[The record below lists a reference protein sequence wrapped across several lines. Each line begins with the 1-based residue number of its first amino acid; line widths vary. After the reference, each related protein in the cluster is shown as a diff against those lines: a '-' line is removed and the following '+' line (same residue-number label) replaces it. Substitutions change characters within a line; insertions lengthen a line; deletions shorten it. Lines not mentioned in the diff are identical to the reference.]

1 MNRELSDGPVM
12 LRICGKL
19 LYLSSSNLESFPVNS
34 HNRLTQGPLITKN
47 YSATELTVLPLTQ
60 KMTSFTFSPCG
71 NFSKFC
77 LFRGDQLFLC
87 MLQNIFSH
95 RPPLEKSKQKFL
107 ISSKKAEFTEVPAG
121 WFWPLFSNWANARKN
136 LLSTNSLFD
145 YPQIIDY
152 WWRIYLIQ
160 LIIR

>member
-1 MNRELSDGPVM
+1 M

-19 LYLSSSNLESFPVNS
+19 LYLSSSNLESFPDNS

-47 YSATELTVLPLTQ
+47 YSATELGALPLPQ

-107 ISSKKAEFTEVPAG
+107 ISLKKAEFTELPSGCCVAVHGDETNMTTLWKAKPKIVQAIET
-121 WFWPLFSNWANARKN
+121 WHLRWTRQMRNFLLVSRK
-136 LLSTNSLFD
+136 
-145 YPQIIDY
+145 
-152 WWRIYLIQ
+152 
-160 LIIR
+160 